1 MSENSTTAA
10 TSTSEVVE
18 ELLRQLVDARFVLTD
33 RDGAVTRWSR
43 PAEELFGWPG
53 ARMLGRALP
62 ETLGM
67 SESLPRDGG
76 VLQTTVR
83 RKNGSELEVTL
94 TLVPVGMSQS
104 LEFNGFLEA
113 LEIAAPRGNALQQLQ
128 QSHRTVVDWIHAA
141 LRGEARLDDDD
152 LAAGTIVAFR
162 PLVEPPP
169 PPPTEEHEEEAYTEL
184 ELDAA
189 DQAAEYLQVD
199 TARIDAVEEL
209 GERLATE
216 LGETRGALAELR
228 SAVDRLEGELA
239 DAPEGDDE
247 ELRTALGALAA
258 TVARVEQLE
267 ADDTP
272 RKLAQELAEV
282 RERASAGEDAAASAE
297 RVRTRLEELER
308 SLSEGGERDRSLRES
323 LDEMSAR
330 VDELARGLAADDA
343 EAEQRDQAEAERD
356 QQLRGALDET
366 RAKLDA
372 IAGERIEEHRV
383 LTGQLAETNAKLE
396 ALERAMGD
404 EHERA
409 DEARAR
415 LAELGHELAELRS
428 APPAA
433 PAPGA
438 EPASAAAAEAAG
450 EALKAIERLTARAE
464 QAADAARSHSSRA
477 YDASGAAE
485 ARAARAEEA
494 SAAAEAQASRAA
506 ESIAGVEKR
515 SERAEQ
521 ALAAVQAE
529 VLAARQA
536 AESVQQRAQSAQE
549 ALDTV
554 EQHSAQAGQIVA
566 AVEAHATRAG
576 DAVST
581 AEAHAGRAEAAVS
594 TLDEQ
599 VRRAEEAAA
608 DARSEGEH
616 LLAAAAEVHEAV
628 ERTTSL
634 QARMDAQVARVDE
647 SLGEVERG
655 AIRAEAAASS
665 ASGDAER
672 IGEEARR
679 LAEIAAAA
687 EQQAELA
694 RQAAEA
700 AEQAAVAARAAA
712 SEVQSAG
719 HRGRDAERP
728 LVRFDAPANGHAP
741 TGNANG
747 HDPRRPLFTKRD
759 SGPTREPRPG
769 FDDVPQPMAII
780 GLDGHFRELNPG
792 FTDLVGYSEPDF
804 AAAVWPPVMDRANLQ
819 THREQMKA
827 MLAGEIESAQ
837 VKTGYVHAQGLL
849 VPVVGSIRLVREDGE
864 PSHFLLEAAGG

>member
-1 MSENSTTAA
+1 VSENSTTAA
-10 TSTSEVVE
+10 PTTSEVVE

-62 ETLGM
+62 ETLAM
-67 SESLPRDGG
+67 TEALPRNGG

-141 LRGEARLDDDD
+141 LRGEARLEDDD

-169 PPPTEEHEEEAYTEL
+169 PPPTVEDDEHPYTEL
-184 ELDAA
+184 ELNAA
-189 DQAAEYLQVD
+189 DEAAAYLEFD
-199 TARIDAVEEL
+199 TSRIDAVEEL

-216 LGETRGALAELR
+216 LGEARGALAELR
-228 SAVDRLEGELA
+228 SAVDKLA
-239 DAPEGDDE
+239 EAPQEDDE
-247 ELRTALGALAA
+247 QLLTTVAALEA

-267 ADDTP
+267 ADDTQ
-272 RKLAQELAEV
+272 RRLAAELAELS
-282 RERASAGEDAAASAE
+282 ERVSAGDDAAAAE
-297 RVRTRLEELER
+297 RVRERLDELER
-308 SLSEGGERDRSLRES
+308 SLGAGGERDRSLRQA
-323 LDEMSAR
+323 LHEMSAR
-330 VDELARGLAADDA
+330 VDELARERADA
-343 EAEQRDQAEAERD
+343 EAETEERSKTEAERD
-356 QQLRGALDET
+356 EKLRRELDAT
-366 RAKLDA
+366 RAKLEA
-372 IAGERIEEHRV
+372 IAGERIEEQRT
-383 LTGQLAETNAKLE
+383 LAGELAETHAKLE

-409 DEARAR
+409 DEARER

-433 PAPGA
+433 PSPGA

-485 ARAARAEEA
+485 ARASRAEEA
-494 SAAAEAQASRAA
+494 AAAAEAQAGRAA
-506 ESIAGVEKR
+506 ESIAGVEER
-515 SERAEQ
+515 SERAERAVAGMQ
-521 ALAAVQAE
+521 AQA
-529 VLAARQA
+529 LAARQA
-536 AESVQQRAQSAQE
+536 AESVQQRAQE
-549 ALDTV
+549 ARLALETV
-554 EQHSAQAGQIVA
+554 EQHSSQAREIATAVETQAG
-566 AVEAHATRAG
+566 RAG
-576 DAVST
+576 EAESA
-581 AEAHAGRAEAAVS
+581 AEAHAQRAEGAVS
-594 TLDEQ
+594 KLDEH

-608 DARSEGEH
+608 AARAEGEQ
-616 LLAAAAEVHEAV
+616 LLAAAAEVHAAA
-628 ERTTSL
+628 ERAADI
-634 QARMDAQVARVDE
+634 QARTEAQAARVEE
-647 SLGEVERG
+647 SMSQVERG
-655 AIRAEAAASS
+655 AIRAEAAAAS
-665 ASGDAER
+665 AAGDAER
-672 IGEEARR
+672 TGEEAGR
-679 LAEIAAAA
+679 LAEIAAVA

-700 AEQAAVAARAAA
+700 AAEAAGAARAAA
-712 SEVQSAG
+712 NEAEAAG
-719 HRGRDAERP
+719 HRSRESERP
-728 LVRFDAPANGHAP
+728 LVRFDAAPNGQTAANG
-741 TGNANG
+741 NG
-747 HDPRRPLFTKRD
+747 HDPRRPLFAKRD
-759 SGPTREPRPG
+759 SGPARPPRPG
-769 FDDVPQPMAII
+769 FDDAPHPMATIA
-780 GLDGHFRELNPG
+780 LDGHFKELNPA
-792 FTDLVGYSEPDF
+792 FTDLVGYSEADF

-827 MLAGEIESAQ
+827 MLAGTIESAE

-864 PSHFLLEAAGG
+864 PSHFLLQAAGR

>member
-10 TSTSEVVE
+10 TTTSEVVE

-67 SESLPRDGG
+67 VEALPRDGG

-83 RKNGSELEVTL
+83 RKNGTELEVRL

-141 LRGEARLDDDD
+141 MRGEARLEDDD

-169 PPPTEEHEEEAYTEL
+169 APPTKEDGDEPYTEL
-184 ELDAA
+184 ELDASEY
-189 DQAAEYLQVD
+189 AAVD
-199 TARIDAVEEL
+199 TSRIEAVEEL
-209 GERLATE
+209 GERLASE
-216 LGETRGALAELR
+216 IGETRGALAELR
-228 SAVDRLEGELA
+228 SAVDRLQGELEE
-239 DAPEGDDE
+239 APQGDDE
-247 ELRTALGALAA
+247 QLRAALAA
-258 TVARVEQLE
+258 LEATVTRVEQLE

-272 RKLAQELAEV
+272 DKLAVELAEL
-282 RERASAGEDAAASAE
+282 RERAGAGEDAAAVAE
-297 RVRTRLEELER
+297 RVRERLEQLER
-308 SLSEGGERDRSLRES
+308 SLADGGERDRSLRES
-323 LDEMSAR
+323 LEEMSAK
-330 VDELARGLAADDA
+330 VDELARGLSDD
-343 EAEQRDQAEAERD
+343 EAEIEQRSQAEAERE
-356 QQLRGALDET
+356 QQLRAELDDA
-366 RAKLDA
+366 RAKLET
-372 IAGERIEEHRV
+372 IAGERIEEQRA
-383 LTGQLAETNAKLE
+383 LASELAETHAKLE

-428 APPAA
+428 APPPA

-485 ARAARAEEA
+485 ARASRAEEA
-494 SAAAEAQASRAA
+494 AAAAEAQASRAA

-515 SERAEQ
+515 SERVDQ
-521 ALAAVQAE
+521 ALAGVQSQ
-529 VLAARQA
+529 VLAARQV
-536 AESVQQRAQSAQE
+536 AESVQQRAQRAQE
-549 ALDTV
+549 TLETV
-554 EQHSAQAGQIVA
+554 EQHSGQAREIVA
-566 AVEAHATRAG
+566 AVEAHANRAG
-576 DAVST
+576 EAVSA
-581 AEAHAGRAEAAVS
+581 AEAHAARAEGSVS

-599 VRRAEEAAA
+599 LRRAEDAAA
-608 DARSEGEH
+608 TARAEGER
-616 LLAAAAEVHEAV
+616 LLSGAAEVQEAV
-628 ERTTSL
+628 ERATDL
-634 QARMDAQVARVDE
+634 RARMDAQVARVEE
-647 SLGEVERG
+647 SMSEVERG

-665 ASGDAER
+665 AAEGAER
-672 IGEEARR
+672 SGQEAGR

-687 EQQAELA
+687 EQQAEYA

-700 AEQAAVAARAAA
+700 AEEAAMVARAAA
-712 SEVQSAG
+712 SQAEAAG
-719 HRGRDAERP
+719 HRSRDAERP
-728 LVRFDAPANGHAP
+728 LVRFDGPANGHAP
-741 TGNANG
+741 AGNGNG
-747 HDPRRPLFTKRD
+747 QHDPRRPLFAKRET
-759 SGPTREPRPG
+759 GPARPPRPG
-769 FDDVPQPMAII
+769 FDDANRPMATI
-780 GLDGHFRELNPG
+780 GLDGHFKELNPA

-804 AAAVWPPVMDRANLQ
+804 AQAVWPPVMDRANLQ
-819 THREQMKA
+819 THRDQMKA
-827 MLAGEIESAQ
+827 MLAGTIESAE

-849 VPVVGSIRLVREDGE
+849 VPVVGSLTLVRENGE
-864 PSHFLLEAAGG
+864 PSHFLLEAAGR

>member
-1 MSENSTTAA
+1 VSENSTTAA
-10 TSTSEVVE
+10 TATSEVVE

-67 SESLPRDGG
+67 AESLPRDGG

-83 RKNGSELEVTL
+83 RKNGNELEVTL

-141 LRGEARLDDDD
+141 MRGEARLEDDD

-169 PPPTEEHEEEAYTEL
+169 PPPTEEDVEDAYTEL
-184 ELDAA
+184 ELDAVE
-189 DQAAEYLQVD
+189 QAAEFVEVD
-199 TARIDAVEEL
+199 ASRIDAVEEL
-209 GERLATE
+209 GERLAGELGATRDALTE
-216 LGETRGALAELR
+216 LRGSVEKLEAELAE
-228 SAVDRLEGELA
+228 APQA
-239 DAPEGDDE
+239 DDD
-247 ELRTALGALAA
+247 ELRTALSALER

-267 ADDTP
+267 ADDTQ
-272 RKLAQELAEV
+272 RKLVAELAEL
-282 RERASAGEDAAASAE
+282 RERADAGEDAVAAAQ
-297 RVRTRLEELER
+297 RVHERLEELER
-308 SLSEGGERDRSLRES
+308 SLSEGGERERSLGAS
-323 LDEMSAR
+323 LAEMSAR
-330 VDELARGLAADDA
+330 VDELTRGLADD
-343 EAEQRDQAEAERD
+343 EAETEQRSKANAERD
-356 QQLRGALDET
+356 EQLRRELDET
-366 RAKLDA
+366 RAKLEA
-372 IAGERIEEHRV
+372 IAGERIEEQRT
-383 LTGQLAETNAKLE
+383 LAGELAETHAKLE

-409 DEARAR
+409 DEARER

-485 ARAARAEEA
+485 ARASRAEEA
-494 SAAAEAQASRAA
+494 AAAAEAQASRAA
-506 ESIAGVEKR
+506 ESIAGVEQR

-521 ALAAVQAE
+521 ALATVQE
-529 VLAARQA
+529 QVLAARQA
-536 AESVQQRAQSAQE
+536 ADSVQQGAQA
-549 ALDTV
+549 ALADV
-554 EQHSAQAGQIVA
+554 EQRSGQAREIVA
-566 AVEAHATRAG
+566 AVEAQATRAG
-576 DAVST
+576 AAVSA
-581 AEAHAGRAEAAVS
+581 AEAHAVHAEAAVAS
-594 TLDEQ
+594 LDEK

-608 DARSEGEH
+608 AARAEGEE
-616 LLAAAAEVHEAV
+616 LLATAVEVQEAAERA
-628 ERTTSL
+628 TSI
-634 QARMDAQVARVDE
+634 QARMDAQMARVEE
-647 SLGEVERG
+647 SMSEVERG

-665 ASGDAER
+665 AAGDAKR
-672 IGEEARR
+672 SGQEAGR
-679 LAEIAAAA
+679 LAEIATAA

-694 RQAAEA
+694 REAAEA
-700 AEQAAVAARAAA
+700 AEQAAIAARTAAGEA
-712 SEVQSAG
+712 EAAG
-719 HRGRDAERP
+719 QRTRDAERP
-728 LVRFDAPANGHAP
+728 LVRVDAPANGHAP
-741 TGNANG
+741 AGNGNG
-747 HDPRRPLFTKRD
+747 HDPRRPLFSKRD
-759 SGPTREPRPG
+759 TGPTRPPRPG
-769 FDDVPQPMAII
+769 FDDASNPMAVIA
-780 GLDGHFRELNPG
+780 LDGHFKELNPA
-792 FTDLVGYSEPDF
+792 FTDLVGYSEAEF

-827 MLAGEIESAQ
+827 MLAGEIETAQ

-849 VPVVGSIRLVREDGE
+849 VPVVGTIKLVREDGK
-864 PSHFLLEAAGG
+864 PSHYLLEATGR